1 MKKIIS
7 GLVLAAISI
16 GAANADQQYIIKIKA
31 DGIIDTQSG
40 PVSGSTCLEIKKK
53 APNSKSGK
61 YQLTINGKSIGT
73 YCDMEFEGGG
83 WTMVQART
91 GSATK
96 YIDSV
101 DIGGLY
107 MNINANSGESIG
119 LPDAEWQALVARS
132 THLMSYYNSSAYAYL
147 KFSEIQKSK
156 CKKLSP
162 TLKTNLL
169 LHDEDFGCKFTG
181 SDYAFMGADRAPYLA
196 STYHYS
202 QGVKYDVEKNTYANI
217 VANGMF
223 FVR

>member
-16 GAANADQQYIIKIKA
+16 GTANADQQYIIKIKA
-31 DGIIDTQSG
+31 DGIIDAQSG

-61 YQLTINGKSIGT
+61 YQLAINGKSIGT

-119 LPDAEWQALVARS
+119 LPDAEWQALVAKS
-132 THLMSYYNSSAYAYL
+132 THLMSYYNSNSYAYI
-147 KFSEIQKSK
+147 KFSEIQKSR

-162 TLKTNLL
+162 TLRTNLL
-169 LHDEDFGCKFTG
+169 WHDEDSGCDFVG
-181 SDYAFMGADRAPYLA
+181 GGYGFMGAERSPYFA
-196 STYHYS
+196 STYYYS
-202 QGVKYDVEKNTYANI
+202 HGVTFDSERNTYSSI
-217 VANGMF
+217 TSNGMF